1 MNIWG
6 KVQMKVINTGS
17 NYSFYGDEV
26 KTYDTLPPIAYT
38 VEFSEKSGF
47 YLERFSDINVKEKI
61 YGIHQEK
68 VEKVFNTFTEFERS
82 LGVILSGDKGIG
94 KSLFG
99 KMLSIKCVQEGYPLI
114 IVNRYYPGI
123 ASFLDSIEQEAMVLF
138 DEFDKTFGEV
148 RAGDGFASPQ
158 TELLSLFDGISQGK
172 KLFVISC
179 NSLRNISDFLVNRPG
194 RFHYHFR
201 FEYPGDTEITEYL
214 TDKLEEQYRG
224 EIDKVISFSK
234 KVPLNYDC
242 LRAIAFELSKGDP
255 FEEAIKDLNIVNIN
269 SERYNLILRFDNGRI
284 FRYNNYAIDL
294 FDESAVESFWLQDS
308 EYNNVHVRFNVCDVK
323 WDLNKGNYV
332 AGKDLKVDSDEDD
345 PETAEQLKDVPVDCL
360 IISRVRDKSLHYAV

>member
-1 MNIWG
+1 
-6 KVQMKVINTGS
+6 MKVINTGS

-26 KTYDTLPPIAYT
+26 KTYDTLPSIAYT

-114 IVNRYYPGI
+114 IVNRYYQGI
-123 ASFLDSIEQEAMVLF
+123 ASFLDSIEQEVMVLF

-148 RAGDGFASPQ
+148 RAGDGFANPQ

-201 FEYPGDTEITEYL
+201 FEYPGDTEITEYF

-224 EIDKVISFSK
+224 EIEKVISFSK

-242 LRAIAFELSKGDP
+242 LRAIAFELNKGDP
-255 FEEAIKDLNIVNIN
+255 FEEAIKDLNIVNMN
-269 SERYNLILRFDNGRI
+269 DEEYKLKLCFENGRS
-284 FRYNNYAIDL
+284 FTKESHTMDL
-294 FDESAVESFWLQDS
+294 FDEAGSERTWLYDSQGKYIYVSFDIC
-308 EYNNVHVRFNVCDVK
+308 NVK
-323 WDLNKGNYV
+323 WDANRGTFV
-332 AGKDLKVDSDEDD
+332 EGKDIKISADEDE
-345 PETAEQLKDVPVDCL
+345 PETLKELQKEKILYL
-360 IISRVRDKSLHYAV
+360 IITRKAGKSLHYTI